1 MMFGASLLGVT
12 PGRPDRPMGRHV
24 SPLMCHPQEDGPSQR
39 PSSGR
44 CAGVQPAWEVVVATA
59 VDAAAVV
66 AAAADTLLLL
76 HATRYDATSS
86 HHELE
91 AFFFPL
97 LQEAADTAA
106 VVAAVAVYRRFS
118 CTRPNAGQPIAM
130 HPTWRPSS
138 LLSSGGSHRCR
149 SRHCYGRNAASTVHI
164 QVHLSVLLG
173 GFLLCFFATS

>member
-44 CAGVQPAWEVVVATA
+44 CSGVQPAWEVVVATA

-91 AFFFPL
+91 AFFSPL
-97 LQEAADTAA
+97 LQGAVDTAA
-106 VVAAVAVYRRFS
+106 DVAAAVDTLLLLR
-118 CTRPNAGQPIAM
+118 TPPGAGISLSSYLGASSF
-130 HPTWRPSS
+130 PSS
-138 LLSSGGSHRCR
+138 PQRITLLFGSGVRR
-149 SRHCYGRNAASTVHI
+149 
-164 QVHLSVLLG
+164 
-173 GFLLCFFATS
+173 